1 MTNKDNVS
9 RETIEINFDKL
20 LENAVNSYEK
30 ILDLMKITE
39 EELNR
44 LGLIH
49 KVSFS
54 VWKRCL
60 IFRFEHEGKII
71 FTHRINYDEFTKA
84 KNGPLCGLMI
94 NDFLCKL
101 YADYVGFEN
110 NSLLFS

>member
-30 ILDLMKITE
+30 IFNFTKMVE
-39 EELNR
+39 GELKR

-54 VWKRCL
+54 VGERSL
-60 IFRFEHEGKII
+60 IFKIEYEGKVI
-71 FTHRINYDEFTKA
+71 FTHRIKYEEFNKV
-84 KNGPLCGLMI
+84 KNENICGLMI
-94 NDFLCKL
+94 NDLLWKL
-101 YADYVGFEN
+101 YVDYEGFEK
-110 NSLLFS
+110 